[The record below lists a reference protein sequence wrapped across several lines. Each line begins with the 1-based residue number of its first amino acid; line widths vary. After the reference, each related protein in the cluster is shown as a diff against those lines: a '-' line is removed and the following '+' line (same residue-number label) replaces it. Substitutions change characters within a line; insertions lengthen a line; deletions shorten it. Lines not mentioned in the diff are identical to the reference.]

1 MKLLL
6 LTIGTCILSMSN
18 LTYGQTQ
25 LPIDV
30 NLSNIKWFGE
40 YTFYF
45 GGHDGTIR
53 FEEGHFI
60 KTGDVITGGEFVID
74 MNSIVCLDIE
84 NEEAT
89 SGLVD
94 HLKDPDF
101 FDVINY
107 PKAKLSITRV
117 EYHDPVNM
125 KVYADLTVKG
135 ITEPI
140 DFQAKVDF
148 EKEEMITKFKIDRMR
163 WDISY
168 NSSMRDSAI
177 SDAIGFDIVLKLA
190 KPSEK

>member
-30 NLSNIKWFGE
+30 NSSNIKWFGE

-45 GGHDGTIR
+45 GGHDGTIS

-84 NEEAT
+84 NEEAN

>member
-45 GGHDGTIR
+45 GGHDGTIS

-84 NEEAT
+84 NEEAN

-107 PKAKLSITRV
+107 PKAKLKITRV

>member
-6 LTIGTCILSMSN
+6 LTIGTCILSMTN

-45 GGHDGTIR
+45 GGHDGTIS
-53 FEEGHFI
+53 FKEGHFI